1 MKEYKEYKQYKQYE
15 EFQKR
20 SQELESVL
28 FFLNSSYSLYS
39 LYFLNSFASSHQYDR
54 PVLEADFVD
63 GAGTTELVGT
73 GEDHVDSGFSLGFE
87 PL

>member
-1 MKEYKEYKQYKQYE
+1 LHAKGRSYKEFKEFKEYE

-28 FFLNSSYSLYS
+28 FFLNSSYSLY
-39 LYFLNSFASSHQYDR
+39 SFASSHQYDR

-73 GEDHVDSGFSLGFE
+73 GEDHVDSGFGLGFE